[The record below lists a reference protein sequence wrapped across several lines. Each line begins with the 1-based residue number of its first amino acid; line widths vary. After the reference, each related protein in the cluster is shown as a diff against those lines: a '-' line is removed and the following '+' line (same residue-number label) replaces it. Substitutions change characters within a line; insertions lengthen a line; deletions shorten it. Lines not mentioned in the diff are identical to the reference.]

1 MCSVNNV
8 WLKMIEIDKIV
19 IQNKLKF
26 ENSD

>member
-8 WLKMIEIDKIV
+8 WLKMIEIDKIM

>member
-8 WLKMIEIDKIV
+8 WLKMIEFDKIV